1 MIQLGNTLDRNVADL
16 VSNRSIGGN
25 HMKNSIYE
33 MRFLT
38 FIVPI
43 MKFTFVTKNGNKKGQ
58 NQVKWEQ
65 ERTKSSKMG
74 TRKDKIRQIIGKNDT
89 LHTTLL

>member
-1 MIQLGNTLDRNVADL
+1 MTRPPHWPMIQLGNTLDRNVADL

-65 ERTKSSKMG
+65 ERTKS
-74 TRKDKIRQIIGKNDT
+74 GK
-89 LHTTLL
+89 L

>member
-1 MIQLGNTLDRNVADL
+1 MTRSTRWPLIQLGNTLDRNVASL

-33 MRFLT
+33 LTFLT

-43 MKFTFVTKNGNKKGQ
+43 MQFTFVTKNGNKKGQ

-65 ERTKSSKMG
+65 ERTKS
-74 TRKDKIRQIIGKNDT
+74 GK
-89 LHTTLL
+89 L